1 MRLGEQVRRV
11 MRPTLPGLL
20 ARTRD
25 EGGRLRRPPRLSPLG
40 NLAVRVGIVFALL
53 CIALAGHWFDRDGYR
68 DANDPENEISFVDAV
83 YFTAVTVTT
92 TGFGDIVPV
101 TDRARLFD
109 AVVVTPIRLFVW
121 LLFLGTAYQFLVQHM
136 WEKWRMKSIS
146 ARLTRHYVVAGY
158 GTTGT
163 AAVEE
168 LIANGIEPQRIV
180 VIDPSASRIEAALAV
195 GVMGLEG
202 DATRNET
209 QSLARIEVADSFI
222 ACGGRDDT
230 SALLVLTARQLNPR
244 VRISA
249 IIKSADNE
257 DLVKKA
263 GADTVINP
271 VTLGG
276 HLLARAAGGSHVV
289 DYITDLVTAAGR
301 VQLIERPVHPDE
313 IGKPL
318 ASCRGGLAVRIIRGN
333 KAIGFWEPGAASL
346 APGDIVLEISPVSA
360 EPSA

>member
-1 MRLGEQVRRV
+1 VKLGDRLPRV

-20 ARTRD
+20 IRARS
-25 EGGRLRRPPRLSPLG
+25 EGGRLRRPPMLSPLG
-40 NLAVRVGIVFALL
+40 TLAVRVGIVLALL

-68 DANDPENEISFVDAV
+68 EINNPGDGISFVDAV

-109 AVVVTPIRLFVW
+109 ALVVTPIRLFVW

-136 WEKWRMKSIS
+136 WEKWRMKAIS
-146 ARLTRHYVVAGY
+146 ARLTGHYIVAGY

-168 LIANGIEPQRIV
+168 LIANGVDPQSIV
-180 VIDPSASRIEAALAV
+180 VIDTSPARIEAALGA

-209 QSLARIEVADSFI
+209 QSLARIEEARSFI

-230 SALLVLTARQLNPR
+230 SALLVLTARQLNAR
-244 VRISA
+244 ARISA
-249 IIKSADNE
+249 IIKSEDNE
-257 DLVKKA
+257 DLVRKA

-289 DYITDLVTAAGR
+289 DYINDLVTAAGR
-301 VQLIERPVHPDE
+301 VQLVERPARLDE
-313 IGKPL
+313 VGKPL
-318 ASCRGGLAVRIIRGN
+318 AACQGGLAVRIMRGGE
-333 KAIGFWEPGAASL
+333 AIGFWEPGAASI
-346 APGDIVLEISPVSA
+346 AAGDIILEIVPVSA
-360 EPSA
+360 

>member
-1 MRLGEQVRRV
+1 MKLARRAA
-11 MRPTLPGLL
+11 RPTLHGLL
-20 ARTRD
+20 VRARS
-25 EGGRLRRPPRLSPLG
+25 EGGRLRRPPMLSPLG
-40 NLAVRVGIVFALL
+40 SLAVRIGIVLALL
-53 CIALAGHWFDRDGYR
+53 GVALAGHWFDREGYR
-68 DANDPENEISFVDAV
+68 DANDPTNEISFIDAV

-109 AVVVTPIRLFVW
+109 AMVVTPIRLFVW
-121 LLFLGTAYQFLVQHM
+121 LLFLGTAYQFLVQHI
-136 WEKWRMKSIS
+136 WEKWRMKAIS
-146 ARLTRHYVVAGY
+146 ARLTGHYIVAGY

-168 LIANGIEPQRIV
+168 LVASGIDPQRIV
-180 VIDPSASRIEAALAV
+180 VIDPSPARVEAALGA

-209 QSLARIEVADSFI
+209 QSLARIEAAESFV

-230 SALLVLTARQLNPR
+230 AALLVLTARQLNPR

-249 IIKSADNE
+249 IIKSEDNE
-257 DLVKKA
+257 DLVRKA

-289 DYITDLVTAAGR
+289 DYINDLVTAEGR
-301 VQLIERPVHPDE
+301 VQLVERAARPEEV
-313 IGKPL
+313 GKPL
-318 ASCRGGLAVRIIRGN
+318 AACQGGLAVRIIRGSE
-333 KAIGFWEPGAASL
+333 AIGFWEPGAASI
-346 APGDIVLEISPVSA
+346 AAGDIILEIVPVA
-360 EPSA
+360 V